1 MRNIKTVIMFVLI
14 LSISSFLFAQTV
26 APDVIKDIKMD
37 TIAVEKEDSTDN
49 IKIDIET
56 DEDELVRIGEDLTVA
71 TEDTIPGDAVV
82 ITSNLYVHGFVQGD
96 VVCINGNLVI
106 TGTVLG
112 DAVCIGGIAEVGSSA
127 VIEGDLVCIGGKLT
141 RNEYA
146 QIDGEIV
153 NISLPFMR
161 PVLKY
166 AFKYIVSG
174 DHISPK
180 PRLHTFARRIGGFFV
195 YIVKIVALIVFI
207 FLILLFFKGGV
218 DRVSDAIE
226 NHFWKTALAGF
237 IGMLL
242 IIPLTLL
249 LIVLIIGIP
258 LVPLLWTA
266 VVAALIFGFACVTYT
281 IGKIAAEKRG
291 WKDKSP
297 YILALI
303 GLVVVEIITFLGN
316 LVIIP
321 GGGFAAIGGIIKL
334 FGFIISYVAWI
345 IGFGGVILT
354 RFGAKKFG

>member
-1 MRNIKTVIMFVLI
+1 
-14 LSISSFLFAQTV
+14 
-26 APDVIKDIKMD
+26 
-37 TIAVEKEDSTDN
+37 
-49 IKIDIET
+49 
-56 DEDELVRIGEDLTVA
+56 
-71 TEDTIPGDAVV
+71 
-82 ITSNLYVHGFVQGD
+82 
-96 VVCINGNLVI
+96 
-106 TGTVLG
+106 
-112 DAVCIGGIAEVGSSA
+112 
-127 VIEGDLVCIGGKLT
+127 
-141 RNEYA
+141 
-146 QIDGEIV
+146 
-153 NISLPFMR
+153 MR
-161 PVLKY
+161 PVMHY
-166 AFKYIVSG
+166 VFKYIKPEDG
-174 DHISPK
+174 KTFK
-180 PRLHTFARRIGGFFV
+180 PRFNPFVRRIMIFFM
-195 YIVKIVALIVFI
+195 YIVKIIALVVFI

-258 LVPLLWTA
+258 LVPLLWIA
-266 VVAALIFGFACVTYT
+266 VVAALIFGFASVTYT
-281 IGKIAAEKRG
+281 IGKIAAEKKG

-321 GGGFAAIGGIIKL
+321 GGPFAVIGGVIKVL
-334 FGFIISYVAWI
+334 GFIISYVAWI